1 MWYKIE
7 EIEAKYGLTK
17 FSIYALITQEPELR
31 KHIKALEGV
40 LQINE
45 EGIGVLLKHASR
57 KTDDS
62 PPTYADNNTIIFSRD
77 KKEEAEAP
85 VEQEDKAGEEEDL
98 FGSVFQSTGSF
109 FDEKEESLSAND
121 AGHEEFFTSM
131 GVRADMA
138 AAAAVAAA
146 VPEAEAELE
155 VPQGADEFTA
165 EDLVFQEAPEPQDDM
180 GEADEVNPA
189 VFDDIA
195 ATDDFFS
202 DYAQEEEDY
211 LAEPETVTEFEAAS
225 DDEFTMEGYIKALKE
240 KMIIQNEQ
248 IRALSA
254 YLDVS
259 RKMLLQDEKIVGI
272 LEGMYRK

>member
-45 EGIGVLLKHASR
+45 EGIGVLLKHASK

-62 PPTYADNNTIIFSRD
+62 PPTYADNNTIIFARD
-77 KKEEAEAP
+77 KKEEQIPAP
-85 VEQEDKAGEEEDL
+85 VHEEEDEGDDL

-109 FDEKEESLSAND
+109 FDEKEEPLPAKD
-121 AGHEEFFTSM
+121 AEHEEFFTSM

-138 AAAAVAAA
+138 AAAAASE
-146 VPEAEAELE
+146 PEAAPEPAIPEGAE
-155 VPQGADEFTA
+155 EFTA
-165 EDLVFQEAPEPQDDM
+165 EDLVFQEAPEALDDM

-189 VFDDIA
+189 VFDDVA
-195 ATDDFFS
+195 AEDDFFS

-225 DDEFTMEGYIKALKE
+225 GDDFTMEGYIKALKE

-248 IRALSA
+248 IRSLSV